1 MMANWRGLTR
11 AAPGTRKSG
20 RGTSQTHCP
29 RSGNN
34 GDGKFVTD
42 NASARTEL
50 EMCLRTPS
58 LMKLSRVDKDV
69 TTEERRA
76 TESLK

>member
-1 MMANWRGLTR
+1 MMTNWRGLIR

-42 NASARTEL
+42 DARTEL
-50 EMCLRTPS
+50 EMCLRTHS